1 MMSQPVPSIQL
12 DSGLE
17 IGYGSPLAKFGE
29 SVNLSGGTHFL
40 LARNGRGK
48 TTLLRT
54 LARTLKPVKG
64 NFRTEG
70 FIQYLPEDLRF
81 DPEITPMM
89 IFRTLLPQGRFADAL
104 DLAARI
110 ELDVKKPYGRLS
122 TGNRR
127 KTNLIAAEYSVKADR
142 GNILLLDE
150 PFSGLDAFSRQT
162 FEEIWSKSAA
172 NVLRLVSCHPDYD
185 SMEMPSALM
194 IEGKAARHLNGSGQ
208 TWSQLK
214 NLLN

>member
-1 MMSQPVPSIQL
+1 MPTQAPSIHF

-17 IGYGSPLAKFGE
+17 IGYSSALARFGE
-29 SVNLSGGTHFL
+29 PVSLGGGTHFL

-54 LARTLKPVKG
+54 LARTQKPVSG
-64 NFRTEG
+64 TFRTAG
-70 FIQYLPEDLRF
+70 FLQYLPEDLRF
-81 DPEITPMM
+81 DPAMTPALVFRMM
-89 IFRTLLPQGRFADAL
+89 LPKSRLAEAL
-104 DLAARI
+104 ALASRI

-127 KTNLIAAEYSVKADR
+127 KTSLIMAEFSVKPDN

-150 PFSGLDAFSRQT
+150 PFSGLDAFARQA
-162 FEEIWSKSAA
+162 FEQIWKESAD

-194 IEGKAARHLNGSGQ
+194 IEGLHARHLHDGGQ
-208 TWSQLK
+208 TWSSLK
-214 NLLN
+214 SLLN

>member
-1 MMSQPVPSIQL
+1 MTHQAPSIQL

-17 IGYGSPLAKFGE
+17 IGYGSPIAKFGQ
-29 SVNLSGGTHFL
+29 SVMLTGGTHFL

-54 LARTLKPVKG
+54 LARTLKPVAG

-70 FIQYLPEDLRF
+70 FMQYLPEDLRF
-81 DPEITPMM
+81 DPEITPAMV
-89 IFRTLLPQGRFADAL
+89 FRTLLPKDRLSSAL
-104 DLAARI
+104 ELAARI
-110 ELDVKKPYGRLS
+110 ELDVRKPYGRLS

-127 KTNLIAAEYSVKADR
+127 KTNLIAAEFSVKKDR

-150 PFSGLDAFSRQT
+150 PFSGLDAFARQV
-162 FEEIWSKSAA
+162 FEEIWKDSSN

-194 IEGKAARHLNGSGQ
+194 IEGQTARHLDGNSQ

-214 NLLN
+214 SLLN

>member
-1 MMSQPVPSIQL
+1 MTKHAPSIQL

-17 IGYGSPLAKFGE
+17 IGYGCPLAKFGQ
-29 SVNLSGGTHFL
+29 SVTLAGGTHFL

-54 LARTLKPVKG
+54 LAKTLKPLSG
-64 NFRTEG
+64 SFRVEG
-70 FIQYLPEDLRF
+70 FTQYLPEDLRF
-81 DPEITPMM
+81 DPFITPAM
-89 IFRTLLPQGRFADAL
+89 IFRTLLPKSRVQDAMT
-104 DLAARI
+104 LAARI
-110 ELDVKKPYGRLS
+110 ELDVRMPYGRLS

-127 KTNLIAAEYSVKADR
+127 KTNLITAEFSVKQDS
-142 GNILLLDE
+142 GNVLLLDE
-150 PFSGLDAFSRQT
+150 PFSGLDAFARQV
-162 FEEIWSKSAA
+162 FEEIWKESSG

-194 IEGKAARHLNGSGQ
+194 IESNNARLVGGNGQ

-214 NLLN
+214 SLLN

>member
-1 MMSQPVPSIQL
+1 MIQHVPSIHL

-17 IGYGSPLAKFGE
+17 IGYGAPLARFGE
-29 SVNLSGGTHFL
+29 SIHLAGGTHFL

-54 LARTLKPVKG
+54 LARTLKPVSG
-64 NFRTEG
+64 NFQTEG
-70 FIQYLPEDLRF
+70 FTQYLPEDLRF
-81 DPEITPMM
+81 DPEITPAM
-89 IFRTLLPQGRFADAL
+89 IFRSMLPKSRFGEAL

-127 KTNLIAAEYSVKADR
+127 KTNLIAAEFSVKADY

-150 PFSGLDAFSRQT
+150 PFSGLDAFARQT
-162 FEEIWSKSAA
+162 FEDIWRHSTA

-194 IEGKAARHLNGSGQ
+194 IEGKTARHCNAIGQ

>member
-1 MMSQPVPSIQL
+1 MSQKVPSIRL
-12 DSGLE
+12 DAGFE
-17 IGYGSPLAKFGE
+17 IGYGKPLARFGE
-29 SVNLSGGTHFL
+29 AVTLAGGTHFL

-54 LARTLKPVKG
+54 LAGTQKPVAGK
-64 NFRTEG
+64 FQLDG
-70 FIQYLPEDLRF
+70 FVQYLPEDLRF
-81 DPEITPMM
+81 DNEATPGTV
-89 IFRTLLPQGRFADAL
+89 FRAL
-104 DLAARI
+104 IPKARLQEALALAARI

-127 KTNLIAAEYSVKADR
+127 KTSLIMAELSVKKDC

-150 PFSGLDAFSRQT
+150 PFSGLDAFARQA
-162 FEEIWSKSAA
+162 FEEIWKESSA

-194 IEGKAARHLNGSGQ
+194 IEGHAARHLNGSGQ
-208 TWSQLK
+208 TWSHLK
-214 NLLN
+214 SLMN

>member
-1 MMSQPVPSIQL
+1 MNPQAPTIHL

-17 IGYGSPLAKFGE
+17 IGYSSSLARFRE
-29 SVNLSGGTHFL
+29 SVTLTSGTHFL

-54 LARTLKPVKG
+54 LAGTHQPVSG
-64 NFRTEG
+64 NFRTSG
-70 FIQYLPEDLRF
+70 FLQYLPEDLRF
-81 DPEITPMM
+81 DAAVTPAVV
-89 IFRTLLPQGRFADAL
+89 FRMLLPRQRLPEAL
-104 DLAARI
+104 ALATRI
-110 ELDVKKPYGRLS
+110 ELDLNKPYGRLS

-127 KTNLIAAEYSVKADR
+127 KTSLIMAEFSVKQAT

-150 PFSGLDAFSRQT
+150 PFSGLDAFARHA
-162 FEEIWSKSAA
+162 FEEIWKNSSD

-194 IEGKAARHLNGSGQ
+194 IEGKNARHLNAAGQ
-208 TWSQLK
+208 TWSGLK
-214 NLLN
+214 NLMN

>member
-1 MMSQPVPSIQL
+1 MSQSAPTIHL
-12 DSGLE
+12 DRGLE
-17 IGYGSPLAKFGE
+17 IGFGTPLAKFCE
-29 SVNLSGGTHFL
+29 DVRLSGGTHFL

-54 LARTLKPVKG
+54 LARTLKPLSGK
-64 NFRTEG
+64 FRSEG
-70 FIQYLPEDLRF
+70 FTQYLPEDLRF
-81 DPEITPMM
+81 DSEITPAMV
-89 IFRTLLPQGRFADAL
+89 FRTLLPKSRLGEAL

-110 ELDVKKPYGRLS
+110 ELDVRKPYGRLS

-127 KTNLIAAEYSVKADR
+127 KTNLIAAEFAVKPDQ

-150 PFSGLDAFSRQT
+150 PFSGLDAFARQT
-162 FEEIWSKSAA
+162 FEDMWRASSA

-194 IEGKAARHLNGSGQ
+194 IEGGSARHLNGNGQ
-208 TWSQLK
+208 TWNQLK
-214 NLLN
+214 SFLN